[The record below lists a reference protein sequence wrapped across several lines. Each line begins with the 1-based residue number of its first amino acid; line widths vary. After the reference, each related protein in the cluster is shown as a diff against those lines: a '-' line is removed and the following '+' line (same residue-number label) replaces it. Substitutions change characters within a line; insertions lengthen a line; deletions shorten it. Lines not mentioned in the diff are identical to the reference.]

1 MGFEPKSISAQ
12 EQLYCTSMVPL
23 YFRLKYNWIGQI
35 NSNLN
40 WHPKIAS
47 LSNAI
52 LWFILYWQ
60 RIFLTAVLFSFVF
73 FIGMSSRHDTT
84 SPTDTA
90 CSSESP
96 AFLTPQ
102 SNLLLYDQHSSEEEL
117 EVING
122 ELNFCIDLEFGF
134 VISVFFRS
142 PKFSE
147 YWSLFELRYE

>member
-1 MGFEPKSISAQ
+1 
-12 EQLYCTSMVPL
+12 
-23 YFRLKYNWIGQI
+23 
-35 NSNLN
+35 
-40 WHPKIAS
+40 
-47 LSNAI
+47 
-52 LWFILYWQ
+52 
-60 RIFLTAVLFSFVF
+60 
-73 FIGMSSRHDTT
+73 MSSRHDTT

-134 VISVFFRS
+134 VISVCFSGPLNSANIDHCLNLDMNKCNHNTSQKNNLSVSQEDDTS
-142 PKFSE
+142 PKRCSSSFLE
-147 YWSLFELRYE
+147 KRKRSLAHNSDDEVIDLRRHN